1 MDLFLLDRNG
11 NELDSDTD
19 VDSFPL
25 VSFTPSYS
33 GTYQVRVRMYECAV
47 EPCFYSVGVYRR

>member
-11 NELDSDTD
+11 NEIVGDTD
-19 VDSFPL
+19 VDSFPML
-25 VSFTPSYS
+25 SITPAYS
-33 GTYQVRVRMYECAV
+33 GTHRVRVEMFECSV

>member
-1 MDLFLLDRNG
+1 MDLFLLDRNR
-11 NELDSDTD
+11 NELESDTD

-25 VSFTPSYS
+25 ISFTPSYS
-33 GTYQVRVRMYECAV
+33 GTYQVRVKMYECSI